1 MTMNNK
7 INPDVDIVNDILKA
21 VLEVQPGS
29 VFVNSLYHQYRE
41 RGGLS
46 KKQLEGLHSKASK
59 IQTINPG
66 KLATLEAIIKKKPT
80 RYKSVLPT
88 VTNSVFEKDKV
99 IGEILDAILA
109 KYPQH
114 KSVLSLKIKYNS
126 NTILSALEIAEIQK
140 FKKLL
145 L

>member
-1 MTMNNK
+1 MNK

-21 VLEVQPGS
+21 VLEVQPAS
-29 VFVNSLYHQYRE
+29 VFVNSLYNQYCE

-59 IQTINPG
+59 IATINPG

-80 RYKSVLPT
+80 RYKSTMPEIATAVK
-88 VTNSVFEKDKV
+88 EKDTATGK
-99 IGEILDAILA
+99 IIDAILA
-109 KYPQH
+109 NYPQH
-114 KSVLSLKIKYNS
+114 KRVLFLKTKYADD
-126 NTILSALEIAEIQK
+126 ALTAIDITEIQK

-145 L
+145 LK